1 MYAKLTVVEQLALTA
16 VLQAEAQLQRDFLK
30 LSEDKEAI
38 ARSIEERLD
47 LEEGSLSESFKIN
60 TDTWELEKVEEI
72 ANGKPDFPPVNPS
85 NKSLGKKKKT

>member
-1 MYAKLTVVEQLALTA
+1 MYTKLTVVEQLALTA

-47 LEEGSLSESFKIN
+47 LEEGSLAENFKIN
-60 TDTWELEKVEEI
+60 TNTWEIEEVEPETEP
-72 ANGKPDFPPVNPS
+72 G
-85 NKSLGKKKKT
+85 